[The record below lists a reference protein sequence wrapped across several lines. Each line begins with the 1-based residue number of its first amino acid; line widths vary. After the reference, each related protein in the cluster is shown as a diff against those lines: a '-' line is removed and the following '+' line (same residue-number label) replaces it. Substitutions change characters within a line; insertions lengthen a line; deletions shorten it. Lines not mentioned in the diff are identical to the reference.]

1 MKLNDVGIFF
11 DRDGTINVD
20 ADYLSDPDD
29 LELIPGAAEA
39 IRDANRLGVRAF
51 VITNQSG
58 VARGLYSEEDVR
70 AVHQRLT
77 RLLARDGAHIDAF
90 YYCPHHPEYGEAPY
104 RRVCS
109 CRKPKTGMLLQAQME
124 FGINLA
130 SSFVVGDKCTDL
142 QAGRAAACGTVLVL
156 TGYGAIEVEE
166 CRKAGTVDL
175 VARDILEAWG
185 AIRGRIEK
193 RHIKA

>member
-29 LELIPGAAEA
+29 LELIPGAVEA

-58 VARGLYSEEDVR
+58 VARGLYSEDDVK
-70 AVHQRLT
+70 AVHQRLI

-109 CRKPKTGMLLQAQME
+109 CRKPKIGMLLQAQKE
-124 FGINLA
+124 FGITLA
-130 SSFVVGDKCTDL
+130 ASFVVGDKGTDL
-142 QAGRAAACGTVLVL
+142 QAGRAAGCGTVLVL
-156 TGYGAIEVEE
+156 TGYGATEVEE

-175 VARDILEAWG
+175 VAADILEAWG
-185 AIRGRIEK
+185 AIRARIEHRPRK
-193 RHIKA
+193 S